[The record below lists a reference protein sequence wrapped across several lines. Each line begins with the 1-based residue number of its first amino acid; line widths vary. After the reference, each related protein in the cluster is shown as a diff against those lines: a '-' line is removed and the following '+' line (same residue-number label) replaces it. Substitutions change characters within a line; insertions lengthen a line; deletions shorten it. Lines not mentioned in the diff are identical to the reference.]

1 MIMKIVLYR
10 PNDGFICEEN
20 GAAAPTNYRILSYSM
35 TLLAGTLLD
44 AGVELEV
51 LDAGGEG
58 LSGAQSIKKIENARP
73 EALLITL
80 NTSAAGLGLAGI
92 EELKARLK
100 IPVIAFITHP
110 LEEEI
115 LASYPF
121 IDIVIL
127 REWRSA
133 SVDALKAISAKKD
146 LKETAGICFRQN
158 NEVIKTAARHLQ
170 PLDHSPL
177 PPLHLFPMKRYNAY
191 AFMFSQGC
199 NFHCLYC
206 YFRHAGK
213 WIGRDIKR
221 CVEELKILKSY
232 GRRLV
237 FAFDDELT
245 TDLDYAKQLAMAISS
260 ANLNLMLS
268 ANTRADRYDDEMFE
282 LMSRAGFFL
291 LSFGVESGNQD
302 VLNKNA
308 TKKNLSHV
316 LRTSALLRKYKI
328 AVKYFFMIGLIHE
341 TKESIH
347 QTFKFITEKLKVA
360 DASFDVC
367 VPYPSTPMYTYLKR
381 RNWINKLTPQN
392 LTWIYYN
399 LYGCN
404 QLAGTPMEKPF
415 WRIGD
420 LTFDDLVALE
430 RKYYHLVPHGGY
442 RAKLGRWLRNPKF
455 LRCAASMALENPG
468 VAFELGK
475 KFL

>member
-1 MIMKIVLYR
+1 MKIVLYR

-20 GAAAPTNYRILSYSM
+20 GSAAPTNYRILSYSM
-35 TLLAGTLLD
+35 TLMSANLLD
-44 AGVELEV
+44 AGVEVDV

-58 LSGAQSIKKIENARP
+58 LSDAQSIKKIEEARP

-80 NTSAAGLGLAGI
+80 NTSAAGLGLWGI
-92 EELKARLK
+92 EDLKARLK

-115 LASYPF
+115 IRSYPF

-133 SVDALKAISAKKD
+133 SIDVLKAISEKKD
-146 LKETAGICFRQN
+146 LKETAGICFREN
-158 NEVIKTAARHLQ
+158 KEIIKTVARPLQ
-170 PLDHSPL
+170 PLDHSPM
-177 PPLHLFPMKRYNAY
+177 PPLQLFPMRRYNAY

-206 YFRHAGK
+206 HFRHAGK
-213 WIGRDIKR
+213 WIGRDITR

-232 GRRLV
+232 GSRLV

-245 TDLDYAKQLAMAISS
+245 TDLDYAKQLAVAIGRE
-260 ANLNLMLS
+260 NLNLMLS
-268 ANTRADRYDDEMFE
+268 ANTRADRYDDELFE
-282 LMSRAGFFL
+282 LLSRAGFFL
-291 LSFGVESGNQD
+291 LSFGVESGDQD
-302 VLNKNA
+302 VLNKNT
-308 TKKNLSHV
+308 TKKNLDQV
-316 LRTSALLRKYKI
+316 LRTSDLLRKYKI
-328 AVKYFFMIGLIHE
+328 AVKYFFMIGLIHD
-341 TKESIH
+341 TKESIR
-347 QTFKFITEKLKVA
+347 QTYKFITEKLNVA

-367 VPYPSTPMYTYLKR
+367 VPYPSTPMYKYIKR
-381 RNWINKLTPQN
+381 RNWIKKLTPEN
-392 LTWIYYN
+392 LTWIYYY

-404 QLAGTPMEKPF
+404 QLAKTPMEKPF

-442 RAKLGRWLRNPKF
+442 RTKLGRWLRNPHF
-455 LRCAASMALENPG
+455 LRCTASMALTNPK
-468 VAFELGK
+468 VAFELAK

>member
-1 MIMKIVLYR
+1 MKIVLYR

-35 TLLAGTLLD
+35 TLLAATLLD
-44 AGVELEV
+44 AQIEVEV
-51 LDAGGEG
+51 VDAAGEG
-58 LSGAQSIKKIENARP
+58 LSGAESIRKIEEARP

-80 NTSAAGLGLAGI
+80 NTSAAGLGLWGI
-92 EELKARLK
+92 EDLKARFK
-100 IPVIAFITHP
+100 IHLVAFITHP

-115 LASYPF
+115 ITSYPF

-133 SVDALKAISAKKD
+133 SIDIIKAISEKKN
-146 LKETAGICFRQN
+146 LKDVTGICFRQN
-158 NEVIKTAARHLQ
+158 NEIIKTTARPLQ

-177 PPLHLFPMKRYNAY
+177 PPLHLFPMQVYNAY
-191 AFMFSQGC
+191 SFMFSQGC

-213 WIGRDIKR
+213 WVGRDITR
-221 CVEELKILKSY
+221 CVEELKILKSH

-245 TDLDYAKQLAMAISS
+245 TDLDYAKQLALTISRE
-260 ANLNLMLS
+260 NLNLMLS
-268 ANTRADRYDDEMFE
+268 ANTRADRYDDELFE
-282 LMSRAGFFL
+282 LMSQAGFFL

-302 VLNKNA
+302 ILNKNV
-308 TKKNLSHV
+308 TKKNLDHV
-316 LRTSALLRKYKI
+316 LRTSALLKKYKI
-328 AVKYFFMIGLIHE
+328 AVKYFFMIGLIHD
-341 TKESIH
+341 TKETIH

-367 VPYPSTPMYTYLKR
+367 VPYPSTPMYKYLRR
-381 RNWINKLTPQN
+381 RNWIQKLSPEN

-399 LYGCN
+399 LYGCS
-404 QLAGTPMEKPF
+404 QLVETPMEKPF

-420 LTFDDLVALE
+420 LTFDDLVTLE
-430 RKYYHLVPHGGY
+430 RKYYHMVPHGGY

-455 LRCAASMALENPG
+455 LRCAASMALTNPK
-468 VAFELGK
+468 VAFDLAK

>member
-1 MIMKIVLYR
+1 MKIALYR

-35 TLLAGTLLD
+35 TLLAATLLD
-44 AGVELEV
+44 AGLKVDV

-58 LSGAQSIKKIENARP
+58 LSSAQSIKKIEEARP

-80 NTSAAGLGLAGI
+80 NTSAAGLGLWGI
-92 EELKARLK
+92 EDLKSRLK
-100 IPVIAFITHP
+100 IRVIAFITHP

-115 LASYPF
+115 IRSYPF

-133 SVDALKAISAKKD
+133 SIDVLKAISAKKD
-146 LKETAGICFRQN
+146 LTETAGICFRQN
-158 NEVIKTAARHLQ
+158 KEIIKTAARPLQ
-170 PLDHSPL
+170 PLDHAPM
-177 PPLHLFPMKRYNAY
+177 PPLHLFPMRRYNAY
-191 AFMFSQGC
+191 SFMFSQGC

-213 WIGRDIKR
+213 WVGRDIGR
-221 CVEELKILKSY
+221 CVEELKILKNY
-232 GRRLV
+232 GNRLV

-245 TDLDYAKQLAMAISS
+245 TDLDYAKQLALAIGREK
-260 ANLNLMLS
+260 LNLMLS
-268 ANTRADRYDDEMFE
+268 ANTRADRYDEELFE
-282 LMSRAGFFL
+282 LMSQAGFFL
-291 LSFGVESGNQD
+291 LSFGVESGSQD

-308 TKKNLSHV
+308 TKKNIEHV
-316 LRTSALLRKYKI
+316 LRTSALLMKYKI
-328 AVKYFFMIGLIHE
+328 AVKYFFMIGLIHD

-367 VPYPSTPMYTYLKR
+367 VPYPSTPMYKYLRR
-381 RNWINKLTPQN
+381 RNWIKKLTPEN

-404 QLAGTPMEKPF
+404 QLAKTPMEKPF

-442 RAKLGRWLRNPKF
+442 RTKLGRWLLNPNF
-455 LRCAASMALENPG
+455 LRCAASMALTNPR
-468 VAFELGK
+468 VAFDLAK